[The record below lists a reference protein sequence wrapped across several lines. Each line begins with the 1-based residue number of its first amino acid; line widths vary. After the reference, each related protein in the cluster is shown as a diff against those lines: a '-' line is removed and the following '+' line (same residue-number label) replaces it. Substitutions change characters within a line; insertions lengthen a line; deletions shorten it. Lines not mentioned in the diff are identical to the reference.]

1 VPIIDLPTTSEAGL
15 DGVDATVWNGFFYPK
30 GTPREIVLKMNKAL
44 NAMIERPDV
53 AKRMAELGLTILPPE
68 QRTPEH
74 LASFLPKDI
83 ERWGKVIHAAG
94 LAGIAG
100 K

>member
-1 VPIIDLPTTSEAGL
+1 
-15 DGVDATVWNGFFYPK
+15 
-30 GTPREIVLKMNKAL
+30 MNKAL

-53 AKRMAELGLTILPPE
+53 VKRMGGLGLTILPRE

-74 LASFLPKDI
+74 LAAFLPKDI
-83 ERWGKVIHAAG
+83 ERWGKVIREAG